1 MVDELGNA
9 KGLYLSI
16 PCHSPQP
23 QTHKKTVQ
31 ISQFERFVYTL
42 SPFVLGSQRRE
53 RDSNPRKLALQRFS
67 RPPHSTTLPSLHF
80 VRIDFQERPSR

>member
-23 QTHKKTVQ
+23 QTHKKPSKSLNLNGLSKLCRPLSWALSGERGS
-31 ISQFERFVYTL
+31 ISVMIALLILQLYL
-42 SPFVLGSQRRE
+42 HLLK
-53 RDSNPRKLALQRFS
+53 NPN
-67 RPPHSTTLPSLHF
+67 
-80 VRIDFQERPSR
+80 I

>member
-53 RDSNPRKLALQRFS
+53 GFE
-67 RPPHSTTLPSLHF
+67 PPEAHTSTVFKTAAIDHSAISPVYFIKIVAS
-80 VRIDFQERPSR
+80 V

>member
-53 RDSNPRKLALQRFS
+53 RL
-67 RPPHSTTLPSLHF
+67 
-80 VRIDFQERPSR
+80 

>member
-42 SPFVLGSQRRE
+42 SPFVLGSQRRG
-53 RDSNPRKLALQRFS
+53 RDSNPRKLTLQRFS
-67 RPPHSTTLPSLHF
+67 RPPRSTTLPPLLGLISKAAQ
-80 VRIDFQERPSR
+80 R